1 MVDKS
6 FEITVKFQQ
15 VFGGHW
21 YPIVQTIF
29 LRSDGTRIRLPL
41 LFDTGA
47 DSLVLHPDY
56 EIMFSSLQPQKYKGI
71 GSAGTYDG
79 KKTMGKIEIFGRVI
93 ECEIG
98 FVAMEFLP
106 WRAGLLGRNCFS
118 SFGFGFWE
126 AARELYVNLKP

>member
-1 MVDKS
+1 MVDKP

-56 EIMFSSLQPQKYKGI
+56 EIMFSNLQPQKYKGI

-79 KKTMGKIEIFGRVI
+79 KETNVQNRD
-93 ECEIG
+93 
-98 FVAMEFLP
+98 
-106 WRAGLLGRNCFS
+106 
-118 SFGFGFWE
+118 FWSRDRMRDWICSNGVLALE
-126 AARELYVNLKP
+126 SRITGT